1 MDDRR
6 VRCLREGGESV
17 VSGRRRDSIVTR
29 YYLDENGRGERG
41 ERERRREG
49 KKWNADPLKS
59 LDTFIKRE
67 VRRGSLDISINRT
80 INVLPTA
87 MPPGKIIKRMNPH
100 VIGKSS
106 LMQLCF
112 FPASLVPSLSS
123 LFQPHYL
130 SYRAPL

>member
-1 MDDRR
+1 M
-6 VRCLREGGESV
+6 

-29 YYLDENGRGERG
+29 YYLDENGRGERR

-106 LMQLCF
+106 LMQFCF
-112 FPASLVPSLSS
+112 FPASFPLSS

>member
-1 MDDRR
+1 M
-6 VRCLREGGESV
+6 

-29 YYLDENGRGERG
+29 YYLDENG
-41 ERERRREG
+41 ERERREG

-59 LDTFIKRE
+59 LDAFIKRE
-67 VRRGSLDISINRT
+67 VRKGSLDISINRT

-112 FPASLVPSLSS
+112 FTASFSAILLISRRFFNLII
-123 LFQPHYL
+123 YL
-130 SYRAPL
+130 IVHLCVEKLICPRNAFAIFATL

>member
-1 MDDRR
+1 M
-6 VRCLREGGESV
+6 

-29 YYLDENGRGERG
+29 YYLDENGRGERR
-41 ERERRREG
+41 ERERRRKG

-112 FPASLVPSLSS
+112 FPASFPLSS